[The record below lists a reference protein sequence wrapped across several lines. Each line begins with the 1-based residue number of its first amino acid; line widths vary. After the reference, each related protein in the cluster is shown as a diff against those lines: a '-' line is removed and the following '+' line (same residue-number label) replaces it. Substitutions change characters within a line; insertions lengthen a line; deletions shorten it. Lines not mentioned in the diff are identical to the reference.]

1 MPSAK
6 GLQDLEMQLSNT
18 RSFAYDARMPRS
30 APPLLTRLRR
40 HRGLW
45 VFAVAVLLIKLVSS
59 SICIADVSASSYT
72 TTQATTAVVADV
84 AAPVHAEPQQDCL
97 LGEGGSCHCACG
109 HTLTVP
115 ANAFMAWVAPAF
127 AFTANPLPPS
137 TQAAFVGSLL
147 RPPIA

>member
-1 MPSAK
+1 
-6 GLQDLEMQLSNT
+6 MQLSNT
-18 RSFAYDARMPRS
+18 RFFLYDAQMLYA

-59 SICIADVSASSYT
+59 SICVADAPAAAYATTQT
-72 TTQATTAVVADV
+72 TTTVVADIE
-84 AAPVHAEPQQDCL
+84 ASIHAQPEQDCL
-97 LGEGGSCHCACG
+97 LGEGGGCHCACG

-115 ANAFMAWVAPAF
+115 ASAFMAWVAPAF
-127 AFTANPLPPS
+127 AFTANPVPPDM
-137 TQAAFVGSLL
+137 QAAFVGSLL

>member
-1 MPSAK
+1 
-6 GLQDLEMQLSNT
+6 
-18 RSFAYDARMPRS
+18 MPRS

-59 SICIADVSASSYT
+59 SICVADAPASAYT
-72 TTQATTAVVADV
+72 AAQATVETAVAD
-84 AAPVHAEPQQDCL
+84 APVHAQPQQDCL

-127 AFTANPLPPS
+127 AFTANPAPPGM
-137 TQAAFVGSLL
+137 QAAFVGSLL